1 MSSTEDM
8 KIKKMSV
15 KDMLQYVS
23 FQSKG
28 FWQIKVL
35 IVIGTISGAI
45 IAYVNSFIYAG
56 LLNSLIE
63 KRYEQARAISVKLVL
78 IVMVLGLISVI
89 AKSIYEISSVG
100 SSLNTEKRTDQK
112 SFLIAYEKLED
123 KTTLQKIQRIKNAE
137 MGSGGINEQLSWI
150 YKFFQYLFSVIFASI
165 FVIFLIMRSDLKK
178 EDIAVFA
185 VSTIVL
191 LATSAGVTYAC
202 TILSR
207 KIGEEQ
213 VRMSRKNEET
223 NSLGQYL
230 CALIDDEEYSPD
242 KILYG
247 LKDYLCKK
255 GSVFGTIGREY
266 KLFGRKIGKLD
277 ATATMLFEVI
287 ASVTYVYCTLKAIA
301 GSITTGE
308 VLMYAG
314 AVITMMES
322 IREMIQTYTR
332 INYANEYL
340 KTYEEFIEDKDMDYD
355 GTLPIEKRIDNEY
368 NLEIKNVSFK
378 YPDTEEYILKN
389 INLKLKIGERLALV
403 GMNGAGKT
411 TLIKILLRLYEPT
424 EGEILLNGINI
435 RLYDY
440 REYMKIFSVV
450 FQDYQL
456 FDFPLDENISGSSDP
471 DKERVRDAMDK
482 MRIMDRVDSMKNG
495 IHTSLNHE
503 IEDGESL
510 SGGEAQKIAIAR
522 ALYKDAPFVILDEPT
537 AALDPLSEAEIYE
550 NFREL
555 VGGKTSI
562 YISHRMSSC
571 RFCDRIVVM
580 DNGEI
585 KEQGTHD
592 ELMNLGGTYEKLF
605 STQARYY
612 KNKTA

>member
-1 MSSTEDM
+1 
-8 KIKKMSV
+8 
-15 KDMLQYVS
+15 
-23 FQSKG
+23 
-28 FWQIKVL
+28 
-35 IVIGTISGAI
+35 
-45 IAYVNSFIYAG
+45 
-56 LLNSLIE
+56 
-63 KRYEQARAISVKLVL
+63 
-78 IVMVLGLISVI
+78 
-89 AKSIYEISSVG
+89 
-100 SSLNTEKRTDQK
+100 
-112 SFLIAYEKLED
+112 
-123 KTTLQKIQRIKNAE
+123 
-137 MGSGGINEQLSWI
+137 
-150 YKFFQYLFSVIFASI
+150 
-165 FVIFLIMRSDLKK
+165 
-178 EDIAVFA
+178 
-185 VSTIVL
+185 
-191 LATSAGVTYAC
+191 
-202 TILSR
+202 
-207 KIGEEQ
+207 
-213 VRMSRKNEET
+213 
-223 NSLGQYL
+223 
-230 CALIDDEEYSPD
+230 
-242 KILYG
+242 
-247 LKDYLCKK
+247 
-255 GSVFGTIGREY
+255 
-266 KLFGRKIGKLD
+266 
-277 ATATMLFEVI
+277 
-287 ASVTYVYCTLKAIA
+287 
-301 GSITTGE
+301 
-308 VLMYAG
+308 MYAG

-471 DKERVRDAMDK
+471 DKERVRDALDK